1 MTQISFEDRTQTK
14 KGALGEEIVDR
25 ILREKGFVIY
35 KPEGGQAHAF
45 DRLAIKDKEILLIAE
60 VKSKAKRKYYPDTGF
75 NYKHY
80 LEYKKIMER
89 HNLQVV
95 IFFVDEENKSIYGGK
110 LKTLEQIKSFNVN
123 GKEVTYPKIEN
134 GIIYFHIETMTHYA
148 SLTGSDALNLTEL
161 TTKNIAYIPK
171 PIPPQTTLLN

>member
-1 MTQISFEDRTQTK
+1 MTQISFEDRITTK
-14 KGALGEEIVDR
+14 KGDLGETIVDR

-89 HNLQVV
+89 HNLQVI

-123 GKEVTYPKIEN
+123 GKEQTYPKIEN
-134 GIIYFHIETMTHYA
+134 GIIYFHIDVMTEYA
-148 SLTGSDALNLTEL
+148 KLTSHDVVELSEL
-161 TTKNIAYIPK
+161 TTKKQAYLPV
-171 PIPPQTTLLN
+171 PNQSALLN